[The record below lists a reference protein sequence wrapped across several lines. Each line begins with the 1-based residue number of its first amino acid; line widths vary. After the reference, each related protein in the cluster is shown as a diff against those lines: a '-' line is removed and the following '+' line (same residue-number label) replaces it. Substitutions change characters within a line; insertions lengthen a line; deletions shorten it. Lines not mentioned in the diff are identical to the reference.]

1 MSHRNRSLFG
11 WSATTP
17 TSRRGRHGRALLA
30 VCICAEAAALLATC
44 GGVEREDEHGPAQD
58 AWCEVEKLFAWDR
71 LGPEGVA
78 SDGEPFFRIAGVS
91 QVGAYVAVVEMDPPG
106 LRYFDGNGHTVYEA
120 RGGEG
125 PGEYVRP
132 TNVTRIKG
140 DSLFVYDSGLQRVT
154 VLGAD
159 EPWVGRLVRLRGG
172 GDFAP
177 YVGGALPGAGGIVGV
192 GGMVTSPDGFRP
204 GPFRPDLPL
213 LFFDDEGAFV
223 RKIGVIPSGTH
234 IHVGRGP
241 KFVRPLLPLASVW
254 ATTDSF
260 VVVGTGNEPDLTAI
274 NSLGDQRTFHRGAEP
289 SVLTD
294 EDVDEIMAVRGEE
307 TGRPDVVEA
316 SVEIAGRPATLPPY
330 QGLVTA
336 ENGLAWLWLGDYP
349 DPRRPSRRWK
359 AIDPGGKVVAEA
371 DFPRDF
377 DMTDIRDGRAVGIA
391 TNALGEEWVEGYRV
405 TCDMES
411 RSR

>member
-1 MSHRNRSLFG
+1 MSRRDRSLFY
-11 WSATTP
+11 WSAATP

-30 VCICAEAAALLATC
+30 ACICGSGGLLATC
-44 GGVEREDEHGPAQD
+44 GGVEHEDERGPAQNSS
-58 AWCEVEKLFAWDR
+58 CEVEKLFAWDSV
-71 LGPEGVA
+71 GPEGIA
-78 SDGEPFFRIAGVS
+78 SGGEPFFRIAGVS
-91 QVGAYVAVVEMDPPG
+91 QVGAYVAVVEMDPPA

-177 YVGGALPGAGGIVGV
+177 YVAGALPGAGGIVGV

-241 KFVRPLLPLASVW
+241 KFVRPLLPLASVL
-254 ATTDSF
+254 AATDSF
-260 VVVGTGNEPDLTAI
+260 VVVGTGGEPELAALDGA
-274 NSLGDQRTFHRGAEP
+274 GRRRTFHRGAEP

-294 EDVDEIMAVRGEE
+294 DDVDEIMAVRSEE
-307 TGRPDVVEA
+307 TGRPDIVEA

-330 QGLVTA
+330 QDLVAA
-336 ENGLAWLWLGDYP
+336 ENGWLWLGDYP

-359 AIDPGGKVVAEA
+359 AIGPGGAIVAEA
-371 DFPRDF
+371 NFPRDF
-377 DMTDIRDGRAVGIA
+377 DMTDLRDDQAVGTA
-391 TNALGEEWVEGYRV
+391 TNALDEEWVEGYRV
-405 TCDMES
+405 TCDVER